1 MSVRARLRRSSAV
14 ALVSAITAGS
24 ALLLTAC
31 DPSDDSTGAQPA
43 GAAPARTAS
52 AASAAPTTQAG
63 TASATPTTPGT
74 ATASATPSAPASATA
89 SSPARQQPSATPTK
103 AAAVNR
109 TKGTGLTVSNGTRY
123 VVMDGRVVDFGT
135 VVRDLAWS
143 PDGKRAA
150 FIDGNGNLETSDPDG
165 GHQVLVARAPS
176 GVTWSHP
183 TWQVFVPSENDA
195 AMYLQPKNNL
205 QFTAED
211 HGTLRLLTVPAN
223 GGAPQQLGLGNFSDD
238 DAKPL
243 PDSGNLWPN
252 GAGRYGSS
260 TYANRNDGQV
270 YLRDDYLRQQGGAV
284 TKGSQPDLS
293 DEGDLVFVRSVDGHD
308 HLFTKTGGY
317 DGPERDLTPQA
328 TADYTEPVFS
338 PDGKT
343 VAFRAPDGIYTVPAK
358 GGAPVKISDTAG
370 LPAYR
375 G

>member
-14 ALVSAITAGS
+14 ALVSAVTAGS

-31 DPSDDSTGAQPA
+31 DPSGDTAGAQPTTT
-43 GAAPARTAS
+43 APSRTAT
-52 AASAAPTTQAG
+52 ATPTAAPT
-63 TASATPTTPGT
+63 ATGTPGT
-74 ATASATPSAPASATA
+74 SATPSAPASPSTAATPTA
-89 SSPARQQPSATPTK
+89 APTTPAKQPSATPTK
-103 AAAVNR
+103 AALNL
-109 TKGTGLTVSNGTRY
+109 TKGTGLTISNGTRY
-123 VVMDGRVVDFGT
+123 VVMDGRTVDFGT

-150 FIDGNGNLETSDPDG
+150 FVDGDGNLETSDPDG
-165 GHQVLVARAPS
+165 SHKVLVAKAPS

-205 QFTAED
+205 QFTADD
-211 HGTLRLLTVPAN
+211 HGTLRLLTVPSK
-223 GGAPQQLGLGNFSDD
+223 GGTPAQLSLGVFSDQD
-238 DAKPL
+238 SKPL
-243 PDSGNLWPN
+243 PETGNLWPN
-252 GAGRYGSS
+252 GGGRYGSS

-284 TKGSQPDLS
+284 TKGAQPDLS
-293 DEGDLVFVRSVDGHD
+293 DQGDLVFVRSVDGHD

-317 DGPERDLTPQA
+317 DGPEHDLTPKA
-328 TADYTEPVFS
+328 TTDYTEPVFS
-338 PDGKT
+338 ADGKT

-358 GGAPVKISDTAG
+358 GGTPTKVSDTAG